1 MKTIIVIESAEELLD
16 FANPNRMERD
26 IRPFLGSEA
35 ELVFEQFEVNE
46 FGEARLEAPGFDM
59 KGVTTEDIIIEL
71 AKRANLKCR
80 II

>member
-1 MKTIIVIESAEELLD
+1 MKTVIVIETAKELLD
-16 FANPNRMERD
+16 FANPVKAKGD
-26 IRPFLGSEA
+26 KTPFLGPEA

-46 FGEARLEAPGFDM
+46 FGDATLNAPGFDM

-80 II
+80 IT